1 MRVPTRFLS
10 ALALAFLTLICGCQ
24 RKSLSHE
31 LLVASPQTSQPASEN
46 RSVPSKQLPDA
57 AASSIGVATME
68 ADGTIS
74 LRLMATAPGG
84 TSGEAL
90 IRYPRQHKEY
100 ARVLAHL
107 PGIKP
112 GDTKPVPP
120 FPD

>member
-10 ALALAFLTLICGCQ
+10 ALAFVTLICGCQ

-31 LLVASPQTSQPASEN
+31 LLVASPQTSQPASEDL
-46 RSVPSKQLPDA
+46 SVPSKRPPDA
-57 AASSIGVATME
+57 AASSIGVAT
-68 ADGTIS
+68 DGTIS

-84 TSGEAL
+84 TSGEAVV
-90 IRYPRQHKEY
+90 RYPRQHKEY
-100 ARVLAHL
+100 ARILAHL